1 MEKYHIQINHTKSFL
16 VGYSK
21 NMAVSM
27 STGQYLCFMDIVSII
42 IITI

>member
-1 MEKYHIQINHTKSFL
+1 MRKDHISMNYSKLFS

-27 STGQYLCFMDIVSII
+27 STGEYLCFMDIVSKV
-42 IITI
+42 